1 MIQSNKTAKIGAQ
14 PAVLAPSKSQV
25 IPPIALPHV
34 IGGSGKASQG
44 KLGSYVQTVIDNQVK
59 KAVLDAAMN
68 NPSAL
73 YEQMIHPFKGIFF
86 AGLKGSQAQ

>member
-1 MIQSNKTAKIGAQ
+1 MIQSNKTTKISAQ
-14 PAVLAPSKSQV
+14 PAMLAPNKQQV

-44 KLGSYVQTVIDNQVK
+44 KLGSYVQTVIDNQVN
-59 KAVLDAAMN
+59 KAVIDAALH

-73 YEQMIHPFKGIFF
+73 YDQMIHPVKGIFF
-86 AGLKGSQAQ
+86 GSKGSKAQ